1 MEWVIALL
9 GVGCV
14 FFAAQV
20 VVDFI
25 KYRKAIEP
33 KMERLKEAKA
43 ELQSKIATTEAE
55 LEKTRSDL
63 EPSKADVDRLEK
75 EYDEVQR
82 EVDEEAAKQQRHGQS

>member
-33 KMERLKEAKA
+33 KMARLEEAKT
-43 ELQSKIATTEAE
+43 ELRSKIATTEAE
-55 LEKTRSDL
+55 LEKTRGEL
-63 EPSKADVDRLEK
+63 EPSKADVDRLER

-82 EVDEEAAKQQRHGQS
+82 EVDEEAAKQRPHDQS